1 MQGSVTDL
9 LLSGP
14 WPPVVGEHL
23 AVKNQEDRHPTPKFC
38 EFLGFVPVI
47 PEEPGNVNVEVYQ

>member
-1 MQGSVTDL
+1 MQESVTDL

-23 AVKNQEDRHPTPKFC
+23 AVKNQEDGHPTPKIF
-38 EFLGFVPVI
+38 EFLGFVPGI
-47 PEEPGNVNVEVYQ
+47 PK